1 MNGAERLAMPKPP
14 RSDEAPK
21 AGESPDTVVSEE
33 IKYPRRTARRKLTRE
48 KIIRAAARLF
58 NDSGYAA
65 TTMQN
70 IADAADV
77 HVTTLFMHF
86 NSKADLATEF
96 GIAATDELRKR
107 AFAARDS
114 MSFLDFFR
122 TELERAVIVSK
133 KQSSQS
139 LMLWHGL
146 REEKDLAY
154 ALAAYE
160 QALRDIYAEY
170 VAHVYSLDRATDFR
184 PDIVAAIL
192 VSSVSLANDKWVEA
206 PTVIDLDAE
215 LSRAVSIAETAVL
228 AILDKLA

>member
-1 MNGAERLAMPKPP
+1 MPRPP
-14 RSDEAPK
+14 QSDETPK
-21 AGESPDTVVSEE
+21 AGKGDESVVSEE

-58 NDSGYAA
+58 NDAGYSA

-96 GIAATDELRKR
+96 GVAATDELRER

-114 MSFLDFFR
+114 VPFLDFFR
-122 TELERAVIVSK
+122 AELDRAVAVSK

-139 LMLWHGL
+139 LMLWRGL
-146 REEKDLAY
+146 RDEKDLAY

-170 VAHVYSLDRATDFR
+170 VAHVYGLDRAADFR
-184 PDIVAAIL
+184 ADIVAAIL

-206 PTVIDLDAE
+206 PNMIDLGAE
-215 LSRAVSIAETAVL
+215 LSRAVAVAETAVF
-228 AILDKLA
+228 AILEQLA

>member
-1 MNGAERLAMPKPP
+1 MPRPP
-14 RSDEAPK
+14 EPDETPK

-58 NDSGYAA
+58 NEAGYAA

-107 AFAARDS
+107 AFAARDTVP
-114 MSFLDFFR
+114 FLDFFR
-122 TELERAVIVSK
+122 AELERAVIVSK

-170 VAHVYSLDRATDFR
+170 VAHVYSLDRTNDFR
-184 PDIVAAIL
+184 PDIIAAIL

-206 PTVIDLDAE
+206 PNVIDLSAE
-215 LSRAVSIAETAVL
+215 LSRAVSVAETAVL
-228 AILDKLA
+228 AILDQLD

>member
-1 MNGAERLAMPKPP
+1 MPRPP
-14 RSDEAPK
+14 QSDETPK
-21 AGESPDTVVSEE
+21 TGESPDAVVSEE

-58 NDSGYAA
+58 NDAGYAA

-107 AFAARDS
+107 AFAAR
-114 MSFLDFFR
+114 
-122 TELERAVIVSK
+122 ELERAVIVSK

-160 QALRDIYAEY
+160 QALRDIYADY
-170 VAHVYSLDRATDFR
+170 VAHAYGLDRTADFR

-206 PTVIDLDAE
+206 PTVIDLSAE
-215 LSRAVSIAETAVL
+215 LSRAVSVAETAVL
-228 AILDKLA
+228 AILDQIK

>member
-1 MNGAERLAMPKPP
+1 MNGAERLTMPRPP
-14 RSDEAPK
+14 QSDETPK

-48 KIIRAAARLF
+48 KIIRSAARLF
-58 NDSGYAA
+58 NDAGYAA

-96 GIAATDELRKR
+96 GVAATDELRER

-114 MSFLDFFR
+114 VPFLEFFR
-122 TELERAVIVSK
+122 LELERAVIVSK

-170 VAHVYSLDRATDFR
+170 VAHVYGLDRAVDFR
-184 PDIVAAIL
+184 PDIVAGIL

-206 PTVIDLDAE
+206 PTMIDLSAE
-215 LSRAVSIAETAVL
+215 LSRAVAVAETAVS
-228 AILDKLA
+228 AILDPLV